1 MSPVQALTGSG
12 ARARRRLRRP
22 PTASVLLLAPAM
34 LLCAVFIFLPATLT
48 IIGSFFSF
56 GATSPVWD
64 YVGLANYARAA
75 NDPVFWVAIRNNA
88 LIVGGSVILQLGVGT
103 MLAAILDR
111 GIPHGS
117 TFFRTII
124 FAPMVVSSVAIGL
137 IWLIVLDPNTGMLN
151 VIVKGLGMTPPAM
164 GWLGDPNI
172 SIWIILIVGV
182 WHYTGLIMV
191 IVLAGLQAIPKE
203 LYEAAELDGARG
215 IKSFWY
221 ITLPSIRNVLSVA
234 AIVTTIIGLKSF
246 DLIFVLTQGG
256 PANATQVLG
265 TYLYSQAFLF
275 NEMGYAYA
283 ISVILLIVAVIFG
296 SLQVA
301 VTRKNG

>member
-1 MSPVQALTGSG
+1 MSLVPALSGSSS
-12 ARARRRLRRP
+12 RERRRLRRP
-22 PTASVLLLAPAM
+22 PNASVLLLAPAM
-34 LLCAVFIFLPATLT
+34 LLCALFIFLPATLT
-48 IIGSFFSF
+48 IFGSFFSF
-56 GATSPVWD
+56 SSTSPIWIF
-64 YVGLANYARAA
+64 VGLGNYSRAA
-75 NDPVFWVAIRNNA
+75 ADAVFWIAIRNNA
-88 LIVGGSVILQLGVGT
+88 IIVGGSVILQLGLGT

-111 GIPHGS
+111 GIPRGS

-124 FAPMVVSSVAIGL
+124 FAPMVVSSVAVGL

-151 VIVKGLGMTPPAM
+151 ALVKAVGLTPPSM

-191 IVLAGLQAIPKE
+191 IILAGLQAIPKE
-203 LYEAAELDGARG
+203 LYEAAELDGACG

-265 TYLYSQAFLF
+265 TYLYSQAFKL

-283 ISVILLIVAVIFG
+283 LSVILLVVAVIFG